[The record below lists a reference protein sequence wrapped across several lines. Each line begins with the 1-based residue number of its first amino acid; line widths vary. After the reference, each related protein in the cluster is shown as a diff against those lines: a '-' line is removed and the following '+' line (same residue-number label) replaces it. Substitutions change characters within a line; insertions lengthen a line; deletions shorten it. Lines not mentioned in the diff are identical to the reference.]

1 METTRNIKLSSHLL
15 AKKHEN
21 LIEELKPDIV
31 TDNNE
36 FKVKRKK
43 WGSETIIKRHPYGCK
58 IMSLEPGT
66 RCSNHFHANKQE
78 TFILIQGQMNIELT
92 DLNNGSKRTVT
103 LKKPFSSITI
113 NPYVPHEFYAP
124 NNQTEPTI
132 FIEASTQDTDY
143 DNYRFTES
151 QDKALNNR

>member
-15 AKKHEN
+15 AKKHEGIVGLEKE
-21 LIEELKPDIV
+21 LIEE
-31 TDNNE
+31 NSE

-43 WGSETIIKRHPYGCK
+43 WGSETIIKRNPYGCK

-78 TFILIQGQMNIELT
+78 TFVLIQGQMSIELT
-92 DLNNGSKRTVT
+92 DLNNGRKRTVT

-124 NNQTEPTI
+124 NNQKEPTI